1 MNELIVTHGKEIS
14 SLREMPMQHDED
26 VDLRALF
33 QTVSDHKWLV
43 LVGTG
48 LFFLAGVLYVLMA
61 TPVYEA
67 SAMVQVEKSMPNVP
81 GQQRATAPMDGP
93 SGSQAVTEIPLLT
106 SRSVLAAA
114 VNDLGLDI
122 RVRPRRFPLIGDFVA
137 RRFTASRPGEVAS
150 PWFGLDRYAWGGE
163 QLQITR
169 LDVPDVQHDVP
180 MLLVAG
186 EQPGTYALHDGGGN
200 LLLQGRVGQ
209 PASAHGVTMLVRT
222 LEANPGTLFDVV
234 HRSELAAINE
244 LAQNISAVE
253 RGRDS
258 GIVALTYRSS
268 SPQLAAQVLD
278 RITSA
283 YLQRNI
289 KRTSAEAE
297 KSLAFVNEQL
307 PKVRA
312 ELEKA
317 QTALNEFQK
326 QVGTVDIN
334 QQSGALL
341 NQFVSL
347 SGSIQQLRTQQPE
360 IARRFTPNHPAYQSL
375 QKQIGGLEAE
385 KARVQKRIAELPDIQ
400 QGLFRYTRD
409 VEVTNQTY
417 TNLLDQAQQL
427 DIARASAI
435 GNVRL
440 IDAPAVDAINPV
452 WPLKLPVVVGATV
465 LGALLMIVFVF
476 LRQMLDRG
484 VGDPADIERLGLPV
498 YASILLSAQERANAL
513 PARQRR
519 RHLRPNLLALSAPT
533 DLAMEAL
540 RGLRTSLHFARN
552 EPKNNL
558 LMITGPSSGV
568 GKTFVAS
575 NLAVTTAQAGQRVML
590 IDADMRRGTMH
601 EVVGTRCEDGL
612 SELIAGRIT
621 LETATRRVAGT
632 ENLSFIPRGQLPPNP
647 SELLMH
653 PNFAALLEQ
662 VAERYDLVI
671 IDTPPVLAVTDAVVI
686 GNHVGTSLLVVRF
699 GYNQRREV
707 ALAKQ
712 RLEQNGVPVE
722 GAIVNGVQKRSGGIY
737 TYGYYGHRPKAA

>member
-1 MNELIVTHGKEIS
+1 MNELIGPPQGKEIT
-14 SLREMPMQHDED
+14 SLRDMPMQRDD
-26 VDLRALF
+26 DIDLRALLG
-33 QTVSDHKWLV
+33 TLSDHKWLIV
-43 LVGTG
+43 VGTA
-48 LFFLAGVLYVLMA
+48 LFFLASVLYVLMA

-67 SAMVQVEKSMPNVP
+67 SAMVQVEKSMPAVP
-81 GQQRATAPMDGP
+81 GQHRTTTSLDDLP
-93 SGSQAVTEIPLLT
+93 GSQAVTEIPLLT
-106 SRSVLAAA
+106 SRSVLGAA
-114 VNDLGLDI
+114 VNHLSLDI
-122 RVRPRRFPLIGDFVA
+122 RSSSRRLPLVGDFVA
-137 RRFTASRPGEVAS
+137 RYFPPSRPGDVTA
-150 PWFGLDRYAWGGE
+150 PWFGLERYGWGGE
-163 QLQITR
+163 QLAIDR
-169 LDVPDVQHDVP
+169 LDVPDATRDVP

-186 EQPGTYALHDGGGN
+186 TPGTYTLHDGDGT
-200 LLLQGRVGQ
+200 LLLRGRVGQ
-209 PASAHGVTMLVRT
+209 PASGHGVTMTVRE
-222 LEANPGTLFDVV
+222 LKANPGTEFDVV
-234 HRSELAAINE
+234 HRSELAAIND
-244 LAQNISAVE
+244 LAGNISAVE

-258 GIVALTYRSS
+258 GIVALTYRNSS
-268 SPQLAAQVLD
+268 AQLAAQVLEQ
-278 RITSA
+278 ITSA

-312 ELEKA
+312 ELDKA
-317 QTALNEFQK
+317 QAALNRFQK

-334 QQSGALL
+334 LQTSALL
-341 NQFVSL
+341 NQVVAVNA
-347 SGSIQQLRTQQPE
+347 SIQQLRTQQPE

-385 KARVQKRIAELPDIQ
+385 KSRMQRRIDELPDIQ

-427 DIARASAI
+427 DIARASAV

-440 IDAPAVDAINPV
+440 IDPPAVDAVNPV
-452 WPLKLPVVVGATV
+452 WPMKLPLVAGVTL
-465 LGALLMIVFVF
+465 LGALLMIGFVFV
-476 LRQMLDRG
+476 RQMLDRG
-484 VGDPADIERLGLPV
+484 VEDPADIEQLGLPV
-498 YASILLSAQERANAL
+498 YASILLSSQERANAL
-513 PARQRR
+513 PSSRRR
-519 RHLRPNLLALSAPT
+519 RHMRPNLLALSAPA

-540 RGLRTSLHFARN
+540 RGLRTSLHFSRN
-552 EPKNNL
+552 EPRNNL

-590 IDADMRRGTMH
+590 IDADMRRGTLH

-621 LETATRRVAGT
+621 LETAIRKVAGT
-632 ENLSFIPRGQLPPNP
+632 ENLAFIPRGALPTNP

-653 PNFAALLEQ
+653 PNFAALLKQ
-662 VAERYDLVI
+662 VGARYDLVI

-699 GYNQRREV
+699 GLNQPREV

-722 GAIVNGVQKRSGGIY
+722 GAIVNGVLKRAGGLY
-737 TYGYYGHRPKAA
+737 AYSYYGHRPKAA